1 MTVLPDDPS
10 SNAEDIFLDAIDLP
24 AADREAYL
32 RQRCDGDAEL
42 LRKVRNLIAS
52 DEAAQDDEFLRSKFM
67 PASPLMQAFGE
78 ADRDAS
84 GDIPE
89 EYAAVNESARFR
101 ILSRHDEGG
110 LGEVLVAHDRQL
122 DREVAIK
129 QIRPQWNG
137 HEEANARFL
146 REAEITGR
154 LEHPGIV
161 PVYAMGTWKDGRP
174 FYAMRFIEGQ
184 TLRQVIR
191 EYRDSIKEESED
203 SSSGR
208 DGEKAR
214 SLRTILNRFVDV
226 CNTIEYAHSRRI
238 IHRDIKPANIMIGP
252 YGETLVVDWGLA
264 KQLDDGS
271 EIASDDNA
279 DATPDAST
287 KGESDSS
294 QTRAGG
300 TVGTPQYMSPEQANG
315 DVSLVGCQTDVYL
328 LGATLYQ
335 ILTGSPPHQDDS
347 VSQILQRLRQ
357 EEVTPPRRRDANVS
371 ESLQAICMKA
381 MAKRPADRYAT
392 VAALAAD
399 VERWLGDEP
408 VSVFEDP
415 LPVRIGRWGRKHRTL
430 ATSGA
435 VAMLLL
441 MFGSIAGAAVWSY
454 QSSQRLKVESERN
467 QKELELTIA
476 NAKRLNEIRNSV
488 DSDWQVAASEIE
500 FGRYESALGTLQRAS
515 KTLEE
520 ESEFSQDRER
530 IVAKAERLQRLVS
543 FYDLSEQA
551 EEFGIMSRDT
561 QGIMAASNALKALGI
576 WEQRDWWNYLPHE
589 DLSANQKDQ
598 LLWDAYQQWII
609 LDGMLVKTIGTR
621 LFGVMKHSDGES
633 DSSERLW
640 KAWTAMQTKA
650 GIAEAQ
656 AAKVVS
662 ERVELFRQS
671 EAVRW
676 YRGIANFRLG
686 DGKWVKGEE
695 LGTARNA
702 ADAQKIGIMCLLS
715 AMDPSFRVVFKDYKN
730 LDAVEG
736 GRQLFQ
742 RSASLRPNH
751 YWTQLTLGHLQYFS
765 SIQQPELTWQSY
777 SLAIQ
782 TFGRCIAIN
791 PDNCF
796 GYADRAALYR
806 MQADLLRDD
815 ESVDP
820 SIREERIE
828 DLLLW
833 SMQDAEN
840 AFRLGEKQPWVGWVY
855 GMTLSAIDQNQL
867 AVDVLL
873 ETCRQSLALVPVV
886 DSALIAAE
894 DLRGRS
900 DAIQFAE
907 EMSEQHPDQPVYPL
921 LLASIHLTR
930 QQNDVAEAVL
940 NELFESGQV
949 NQLSPP
955 LLAHALAARGII
967 HLSAERLD
975 LAVED
980 FVRANQLD
988 PHHLWAAY
996 GIAACKDLSG
1006 QYEEALGLY
1015 KQASKLSKLSEHQA
1029 ACLLG
1034 IGRTQAFLRKYSEA
1048 AESVQAA
1055 LETQPGCEVLGAV
1068 RPLYDRLKEWAKTSQ
1083 PKGEMRQLS
1092 DWIKE
1097 INQLPRAT
1105 KVLIADGETPTPY
1118 RASLLNG
1125 GFEQGGWNYWSND
1138 RGIAWVNDPGYR
1150 SLASVTSSQAHSGE
1164 YSMRIVG
1171 DRPPSGEEAMR
1182 TDGETQP
1189 TGGRTKQVFPIPE
1202 NSRCVVSVWAKAKEL
1217 NENAVRVIIDG
1228 SQVPVTLDLAEGTY
1242 DWRKFETEIYFG
1254 RSPDPTLTSIPM
1266 EVQIVSAGEGEVWLD
1281 DLKVTVFD
1289 VD

>member
-1 MTVLPDDPS
+1 MNEGIVLTNDQS
-10 SNAEDIFLDAIDLP
+10 SNAEDIFLDAIDRP
-24 AADREAYL
+24 AADRDAYL
-32 RQRCDGDAEL
+32 LERCGENRDL
-42 LRKVRNLIAS
+42 LQQVRKLIAA
-52 DEAAQDDEFLRSKFM
+52 DEAAQEDDFLRSKFM
-67 PASPLMQAFGE
+67 PASPRIQAFGDDQE
-78 ADRDAS
+78 DATD
-84 GDIPE
+84 DIPE
-89 EYAAVNESARFR
+89 EYASVNESARFR

-137 HEEANARFL
+137 HKEANARFL

-191 EYRDSIKEESED
+191 EHRDSLQDEPAPASA
-203 SSSGR
+203 G
-208 DGEKAR
+208 DGGEQAR

-264 KQLDDGS
+264 KQLEEGAGDALVDG
-271 EIASDDNA
+271 EIDRSDESA
-279 DATPDAST
+279 VR
-287 KGESDSS
+287 SDSS
-294 QTRAGG
+294 HTRAGG
-300 TVGTPQYMSPEQANG
+300 AVGTPQYMSPEQAGG
-315 DVSLVGCQTDVYL
+315 DVQLVGCQTDVYL

-347 VSQILQRLRQ
+347 VSQILQRVRQ
-357 EEVTPPRRRDANVS
+357 EEVTPPRRRDANVP
-371 ESLQAICMKA
+371 EPLQAICLKA
-381 MAKRPADRYAT
+381 MARKTTDRYPTA
-392 VAALAAD
+392 AALAAD
-399 VERWLGDEP
+399 VERWLGDES
-408 VSVFEDP
+408 VSVFNDP

-435 VAMLLL
+435 VAALLL
-441 MFGSIAGAAVWSY
+441 MFGSIVGAAFWSY
-454 QSSQRLKVESERN
+454 QSSQRLKVERERN
-467 QKELELTIA
+467 QKELQLTIA
-476 NAKRLNEIRNSV
+476 NERRLNEIHNSV
-488 DSDWQVAASEIE
+488 DSDWQIAASEIE
-500 FGRYESALGTLQRAS
+500 FGRYESALGILQRAF

-520 ESEFSQDRER
+520 EPEFSLDRER
-530 IVAKAERLQRLVS
+530 IVAKAERMQRLVS
-543 FYDLSEQA
+543 FYDLAEQA

-561 QGIMAASNALKALGI
+561 QGIMAASNAVKALGV
-576 WEQRDWWNYLPHE
+576 WEQRDWWNYLPNE
-589 DLSANQKDQ
+589 DLSANQRDQ
-598 LLWDAYQQWII
+598 LLWDTYQQWII

-621 LFGVMKHSDGES
+621 LFGVMKHSDGQS
-633 DSSERLW
+633 DSGERLW
-640 KAWTAMQTKA
+640 KAWMAMQTKA

-715 AMDPSFRVVFKDYKN
+715 AMDPSFRVVFKNYKN

-765 SIQQPELTWQSY
+765 AIQQPELDWQSY

-806 MQADLLRDD
+806 MQADLLQEDQ
-815 ESVDP
+815 SVEP
-820 SIREERIE
+820 SIRDERIE

-907 EMSEQHPDQPVYPL
+907 EMMLLHPEQPVYRV
-921 LLASIHLTR
+921 LLASVHLTR
-930 QQNDVAEAVL
+930 QQNDVAEGVL
-940 NELFESGQV
+940 NELFESGQADG
-949 NQLSPP
+949 LSPP
-955 LLAHALAARGII
+955 LLAHALAARGIL
-967 HLSAERLD
+967 HLSAERLK
-975 LAVED
+975 LASED
-980 FVRANQLD
+980 FTKANQLD

-1006 QYEEALGLY
+1006 AYEEALGLY
-1015 KQASKLSKLSEHQA
+1015 KLASKLAILSEHQA

-1034 IGRTQAFLRKYSEA
+1034 IGRTQAFLGKYPEA
-1048 AESVQAA
+1048 AKSVRGA
-1055 LETQPGCEVLGAV
+1055 LETQPGCEVIGAV
-1068 RPLYDRLKEWAKTSQ
+1068 RPLYDRLKAWAKTSK
-1083 PKGEMRQLS
+1083 PKEEMRQLS

-1105 KVLIADGETPTPY
+1105 KVLIADGETPGPY

-1125 GFEQGGWNYWSND
+1125 GFERGGWNYWSND
-1138 RGIAWVNDPGYR
+1138 RGIAWINDSGYR
-1150 SLASVTSSQAHSGE
+1150 SLASVTSSQAHTGE

-1171 DRPPSGEEAMR
+1171 DRPPA
-1182 TDGETQP
+1182 GETP
-1189 TGGRTKQVFPIPE
+1189 TIGGRTKQVFPIPE
-1202 NSRCVVSVWAKAKEL
+1202 NSRCVISVWAKARDL
-1217 NENAVRVIIDG
+1217 NEGAVRLIVDG
-1228 SQVPVTLDLAEGTY
+1228 SQIPVTLDVAEGTY

-1266 EVQIVSAGEGEVWLD
+1266 EVQILSAGEGEAWLD
-1281 DLKVTVFD
+1281 DLAVTVFD
-1289 VD
+1289 TD

>member
-1 MTVLPDDPS
+1 MTVLPDNTS
-10 SNAEDIFLDAIDLP
+10 SNAEEIFLDALDQP
-24 AADREAYL
+24 AADREAFL
-32 RQRCDGDAEL
+32 REQCDGDPLL
-42 LRKVRNLIAS
+42 LRQVRKLMAA
-52 DEAAQDDEFLRSKFM
+52 DEAAQDDEFLKSKFM
-67 PASPLMQAFGE
+67 PASPLMQAIG
-78 ADRDAS
+78 DAPPKTT

-89 EYAAVNESARFR
+89 EYAAVSESARFR

-191 EYRDSIKEESED
+191 EYRDALQDGSKHPSAIH
-203 SSSGR
+203 
-208 DGEKAR
+208 DGEQAR
-214 SLRTILNRFVDV
+214 TLRTILNRFVDV
-226 CNTIEYAHSRRI
+226 CNTIVYAHSRRI

-264 KQLDDGS
+264 KQLDDDS
-271 EIASDDNA
+271 EIAAIESGSDTSDSVPEN
-279 DATPDAST
+279 
-287 KGESDSS
+287 KSDSS
-294 QTRAGG
+294 HTRAGG
-300 TVGTPQYMSPEQANG
+300 AVGTPQYMSPEQACG
-315 DVSLVGCQTDVYL
+315 HVQLIGCQTDVYL

-347 VSQILQRLRQ
+347 VSQILQRVRQ
-357 EEVTPPRRRDANVS
+357 EEVTPPRRRDASVP
-371 ESLQAICMKA
+371 ESLQAICLKA
-381 MAKRPADRYAT
+381 MAKKPVDRYPS

-408 VSVFEDP
+408 VTVFEDP

-430 ATSGA
+430 ATSGV
-435 VAMLLL
+435 VALLLL
-441 MFGSIAGAAVWSY
+441 MFGSIVGAAFWSY
-454 QSSQRLKVESERN
+454 QSSQRLRVERERN
-467 QKELELTIA
+467 QKELQLTIA

-488 DSDWQVAASEIE
+488 DSDRQVAASEIE
-500 FGRYESALGTLQRAS
+500 FGRYESALGILQRAS
-515 KTLEE
+515 KTLENE
-520 ESEFSQDRER
+520 PDFSQDRER
-530 IVAKAERLQRLVS
+530 IAAKAERLQKLVT

-561 QGIMAASNALKALGI
+561 QGIMAASNALKSLGI
-576 WEQRDWWNYLPHE
+576 WEQRDWWNHLPNI
-589 DLSANQKDQ
+589 DLSPKQKDQ

-621 LFGVMKHSDGES
+621 LFGVMKHSEDNK
-633 DSSERLW
+633 DTSERLW
-640 KAWTAMQTKA
+640 KAWMAMQTKA

-686 DGKWVKGEE
+686 DGKWVKGDE

-765 SIQQPELTWQSY
+765 AIQQPELDWQSY

-796 GYADRAALYR
+796 GYADRAALFR
-806 MQADLLRDD
+806 MQAELLRDD
-815 ESVDP
+815 ESVEP
-820 SIREERIE
+820 SLRKERIE

-855 GMTLSAIDQNQL
+855 GMTLSAIDQNEL

-907 EMSEQHPDQPVYPL
+907 EMMDLHPDEPVYRV

-930 QQNDVAEAVL
+930 QQNDLAEAVL
-940 NELFESGQV
+940 DPTFELDQV
-949 NQLSPP
+949 DRLSPP
-955 LLAHALAARGII
+955 LLAHALATRGII
-967 HLSAERLD
+967 HLSADRLQF
-975 LAVED
+975 ASRD
-980 FVRANQLD
+980 FEQANQLD

-1006 QYEEALGLY
+1006 EYEVALGLY
-1015 KQASKLSKLSEHQA
+1015 ELAAKLATLSEHQA

-1034 IGRTQAFLRKYSEA
+1034 IGRTQAFLQQYPEA
-1048 AESVQAA
+1048 AKTIQAA
-1055 LETQPGCEVLGAV
+1055 LEAQPGCEVIGAV
-1068 RPLYDRLKEWAKTSQ
+1068 RPLYDRLKKWAKNSH
-1083 PKGEMRQLS
+1083 PKDEMRQLS
-1092 DWIKE
+1092 DWIRE
-1097 INQLPRAT
+1097 INKLPRAT
-1105 KVLIADGETPTPY
+1105 RVLIADGETPTPY

-1138 RGIAWVNDPGYR
+1138 RGIAWVNDPGYQ
-1150 SLASVTSSQAHSGE
+1150 SLASVTSSQSHSGE

-1171 DRPPSGEEAMR
+1171 DQPLPVEKSDDADQKTPPM
-1182 TDGETQP
+1182 
-1189 TGGRTKQVFPIPE
+1189 GGRTKQVFPIPE
-1202 NSRCVVSVWAKAKEL
+1202 NSRCVVSVWAKGNELKKE
-1217 NENAVRVIIDG
+1217 AVQLVVDG
-1228 SQVPVTLDLAEGTY
+1228 SQVPVTMDLAEGTY
-1242 DWRKFETEIYFG
+1242 DWQKFETEIYFG

-1266 EVQIVSAGEGEVWLD
+1266 EIQIVSAGEGEIWLD
-1281 DLKVTVFD
+1281 DLAVTVFGSD
-1289 VD
+1289 